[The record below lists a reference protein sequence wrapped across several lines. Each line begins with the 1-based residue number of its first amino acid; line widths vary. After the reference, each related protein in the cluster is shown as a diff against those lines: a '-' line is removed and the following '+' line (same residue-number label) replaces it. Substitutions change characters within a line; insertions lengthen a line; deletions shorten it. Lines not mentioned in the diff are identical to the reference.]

1 MLRYSLA
8 LIAMVLAASYA
19 DANDLKALYELALT
33 RDATLQA
40 AGFQRDAA
48 IEARP
53 QALAQWLPQVSAAAS
68 AARERVGY
76 ENYASGPSIGSQAA
90 DCALAA
96 ASGMQHCY
104 GTVHTLG
111 LNMSQTLWSF
121 QAFSQL
127 KEANFQAA
135 AAEATFRSA
144 QQNLLLRVAQ
154 AYFAI
159 LAAADQLA
167 ANRAERDAFG
177 TMLNQARTRQQ
188 TGVGPRSDVE
198 QAQAFYDA
206 TEQSV
211 IDGQNAL
218 DDANLALTE
227 IVGSHGGAIAP
238 LREDIPLVAPDPA
251 SADDWVTAARQDNFD
266 VRTAELKMEAAERD
280 IAAQRGRAL
289 PTFALTGAG
298 SKVTQDEVLGG
309 NQTLNTVGVSFSWP
323 LFQGGAVASA
333 VRQSR
338 ALYRQALAAYDSTQ
352 RDTERQTRAAYRD
365 IVSGI
370 QRIGAARRAV
380 DSGKA
385 AVEASRRNVEFG
397 TGTEFDFLNA
407 QNNYYAA
414 VRAYSQTRYDYLTSV
429 LTLKQQAGQLSER
442 DLSAVDDM
450 LIQAGT

>member
-8 LIAMVLAASYA
+8 LIVMMLAATFA
-19 DANDLKALYELALT
+19 GANDLKDLYELALT
-33 RDATLQA
+33 RDASLKA
-40 AGFQRDAA
+40 AGFQRDAT

-68 AARERVGY
+68 ATRERAGFD
-76 ENYASGPSIGSQAA
+76 SGQSTGSQAA
-90 DCALAA
+90 DCAL
-96 ASGMQHCY
+96 SGAGVQHCY
-104 GTVHTLG
+104 GTAHSLG
-111 LNMSQTLWSF
+111 LNLSQTLWSF

-135 AAEATFRSA
+135 AAEAGFRSA

-159 LAAADQLA
+159 LSAADQLA
-167 ANRAERDAFG
+167 ANRGERDAFG
-177 TMLNQARTRQQ
+177 TMLSQARTREQ

-211 IDGQNAL
+211 IDAQNAL

-227 IVGSHGGAIAP
+227 IVGPRAAAIAP
-238 LREDIPLVAPDPA
+238 LRQDIPLVSPEPA
-251 SADDWVTAARQDNFD
+251 SADEWVMSARQDNFD
-266 VRTAELKMEAAERD
+266 VRTAELKMEAAARD
-280 IAAQRGRAL
+280 VSAQRGRGL
-289 PTFALTGAG
+289 PILLLTGSS
-298 SKVTQDEVLGG
+298 SKLTQDEVLGG
-309 NQTLNTVGVSFSWP
+309 NQRLDTVGVSFSWP
-323 LFQGGAVASA
+323 LFQGGAIASA

-338 ALYRQALAAYDSTQ
+338 ALYRQAQAAYDLAQ
-352 RDTERQTRAAYRD
+352 RDTERQTRAAFRG
-365 IVSGI
+365 IISGI

-380 DSGKA
+380 DSGHG

-397 TGTEFDFLNA
+397 TGTEFDLLNA

-414 VRAYSQTRYDYLTSV
+414 VRAYSQSRYDYLTNV
-429 LTLKQQAGQLSER
+429 LTLKQQAGRLSEH
-442 DLSAVDDM
+442 DLAAIDDL
-450 LIQAGT
+450 LIESGS

>member
-1 MLRYSLA
+1 MLRCSIG
-8 LIAMVLAASYA
+8 LIAMVLAAKLA
-19 DANDLKALYELALT
+19 AANDLIALYELALT
-33 RDATLQA
+33 RDASLTA

-53 QALAQWLPQVSAAAS
+53 QALAQWLPQVSAGAS
-68 AARERVGY
+68 ATRERAGFDL
-76 ENYASGPSIGSQAA
+76 GPSTGSRAA
-90 DCALAA
+90 DCALNAA
-96 ASGMQHCY
+96 AGMQHCY
-104 GTVHTLG
+104 GTVHSLG
-111 LNMSQTLWSF
+111 ISLSQTLWSF
-121 QAFSQL
+121 EAFSQL

-135 AAEATFRSA
+135 AAEAGFRSA

-159 LAAADQLA
+159 LSAADQLA
-167 ANRAERDAFG
+167 ANRGERDAFA
-177 TMLNQARTRQQ
+177 TMLNQAKTREQ

-211 IDGQNAL
+211 IDAQNTL

-227 IVGSHGGAIAP
+227 IVGMHAAALAP
-238 LREDIPLVAPDPA
+238 LRQDIPLVAPQPA
-251 SADDWVTAARQDNFD
+251 SADDWVASARQDNFD
-266 VRTAELKMEAAERD
+266 VRTAELKLEAAAHD
-280 IAAQRGRAL
+280 VSAQRGRGL
-289 PTFALTGAG
+289 PTFWLTGSS
-298 SKVTQDEVLGG
+298 SKLTQDDVLGG
-309 NQTLNTVGVSFSWP
+309 NQTLDTVGVSFSWP

-338 ALYRQALAAYDSTQ
+338 ALFRQAQAAYDLAQ
-352 RDTERQTRAAYRD
+352 RDTERQTRAAFRG

-380 DSGKA
+380 DSGHG

-397 TGTEFDFLNA
+397 TGTEFDLLNA

-414 VRAYSQTRYDYLTSV
+414 VRAYSQSRYDYLTNV
-429 LTLKQQAGQLSER
+429 LTLKQQAGRLSEH
-442 DLSAVDDM
+442 DLAAIDD
-450 LIQAGT
+450 LLVETGS

>member
-1 MLRYSLA
+1 MFRYSLG
-8 LIAMVLAASYA
+8 LIAMVLAATLA

-33 RDATLQA
+33 RDASLQA
-40 AGFQRDAA
+40 AGFQRDAG
-48 IEARP
+48 IEVRP

-68 AARERVGY
+68 ATRERAGFD
-76 ENYASGPSIGSQAA
+76 SGQSAGSQAA
-90 DCALAA
+90 DCALSAA
-96 ASGMQHCY
+96 AGMQHCY
-104 GTVHTLG
+104 GTAHSLG
-111 LNMSQTLWSF
+111 LNLSQTLWSF

-135 AAEATFRSA
+135 AAETGFRSA

-159 LAAADQLA
+159 LSAADQLA
-167 ANRAERDAFG
+167 ANRGERDAFG
-177 TMLNQARTRQQ
+177 TLLSQARTREQ

-211 IDGQNAL
+211 IDAQNAL

-227 IVGSHGGAIAP
+227 IVGPHGAAIAP
-238 LREDIPLVAPDPA
+238 LRQDIPLVSPEPA
-251 SADDWVTAARQDNFD
+251 SADEWVTSARQDNFD
-266 VRTAELKMEAAERD
+266 VRTAELKMEAAARD
-280 IAAQRGRAL
+280 VSAQRGRGL
-289 PTFALTGAG
+289 PTFSLTGSS
-298 SKVTQDEVLGG
+298 SKLTQDEVLGG
-309 NQTLNTVGVSFSWP
+309 NQTLDTVGVSFTWP

-338 ALYRQALAAYDSTQ
+338 AMYPQAEATYDST
-352 RDTERQTRAAYRD
+352 RRNTERQTRAAFRG

-380 DSGKA
+380 ASGRG
-385 AVEASRRNVEFG
+385 AVEASRRDVEFG
-397 TGTEFDFLNA
+397 TGTEFELLNS

-414 VRAYSQTRYDYLTSV
+414 VRAYSQSRYDYLTSV
-429 LTLKQQAGQLSER
+429 LTLKQQAGRLSEH
-442 DLSAVDDM
+442 DLAAIDDL
-450 LIQAGT
+450 LIETGS